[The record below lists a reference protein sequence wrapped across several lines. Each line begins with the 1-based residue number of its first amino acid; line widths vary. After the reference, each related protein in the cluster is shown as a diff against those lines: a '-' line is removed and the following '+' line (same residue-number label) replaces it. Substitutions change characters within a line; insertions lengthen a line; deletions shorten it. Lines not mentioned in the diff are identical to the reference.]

1 MLGTLFDWVRDI
13 KERLFC
19 RTCNYKS
26 LFAISLIYHL
36 KKAHNIKPT
45 KKDYSEDKFARRFY
59 CEHARL
65 NQLRAD
71 KKASKR
77 KTRRKLNKIVKKDL
91 TNQD

>member
-1 MLGTLFDWVRDI
+1 MKGNF
-13 KERLFC
+13 
-19 RTCNYKS
+19 
-26 LFAISLIYHL
+26 H
-36 KKAHNIKPT
+36 
-45 KKDYSEDKFARRFY
+45 KKDYSEDKFARRYY
-59 CEHARL
+59 CKHARL